1 LLELTTRLDEPR
13 RTAVKVSAKAEY
25 ACLAVIAL
33 ASRHRVDRPVP
44 IREIAE
50 SHGIPETFLTQI
62 LIRLKG
68 AGLVISTRG
77 SSGGYR
83 LARDPGEISLG
94 DVLRVIDGGVSR
106 TPRRATAQVLSQL
119 WDQIQ
124 ASQVHILNH
133 TSIAQLAEQS
143 KTPDWTI

>member
-1 LLELTTRLDEPR
+1 M
-13 RTAVKVSAKAEY
+13 KVSARAEY

-33 ASRHRVDRPVP
+33 ANRHLNDKPMP

-50 SHGIPETFLTQI
+50 SHGISETFLTQI

-83 LARDPGEISLG
+83 LARI
-94 DVLRVIDGGVSR
+94 RARSR
-106 TPRRATAQVLSQL
+106 WETCFG
-119 WDQIQ
+119 
-124 ASQVHILNH
+124 
-133 TSIAQLAEQS
+133 
-143 KTPDWTI
+143 